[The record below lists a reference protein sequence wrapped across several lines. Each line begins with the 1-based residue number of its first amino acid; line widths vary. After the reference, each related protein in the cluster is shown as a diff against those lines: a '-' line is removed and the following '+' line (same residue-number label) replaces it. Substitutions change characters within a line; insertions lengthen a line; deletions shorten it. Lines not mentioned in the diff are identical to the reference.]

1 MILKAS
7 RQYPETMH
15 RLNWFPGFCA
25 WITGV
30 ARLTSKMFSHTYSST
45 REWTIFDSFNAD
57 VPFCSFETEAKLNK
71 ARHSFLNG
79 MSWNPPVDFQPILL
93 EDVRK
98 RTENFRPYKQ
108 FHSIEKKAKN
118 HLWGWYDLGVKN
130 PPRIDRCR
138 LGRNVTTLVL
148 YDNLKYIDN
157 SGAEIVREAKIY

>member
-1 MILKAS
+1 
-7 RQYPETMH
+7 
-15 RLNWFPGFCA
+15 
-25 WITGV
+25 
-30 ARLTSKMFSHTYSST
+30 
-45 REWTIFDSFNAD
+45 
-57 VPFCSFETEAKLNK
+57 
-71 ARHSFLNG
+71 